1 MSDDDANRTE
11 TPDERH
17 PAEHARERERRQ
29 LIDADVAAPVNAAA
43 ALDVLTSRRPD
54 SPENGRPPGDARE
67 PRSREPEH
75 DEG

>member
-1 MSDDDANRTE
+1 MSEDDANRTE

-17 PAEHARERERRQ
+17 PAERSRQRERRQ

-54 SPENGRPPGDARE
+54 SPEHGGPSDDARE
-67 PRSREPEH
+67 PRSRQPEH